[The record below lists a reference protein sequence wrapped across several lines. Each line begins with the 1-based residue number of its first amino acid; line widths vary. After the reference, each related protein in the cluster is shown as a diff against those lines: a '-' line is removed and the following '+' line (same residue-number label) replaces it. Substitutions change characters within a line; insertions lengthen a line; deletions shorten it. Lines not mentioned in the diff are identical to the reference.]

1 MNLPRAPLTPYHAP
15 HGAPVKLAPLAAV
28 LAAVLLAV
36 LTALA
41 PPAAAAQEQVVRGG
55 DVIYSSTGR
64 SCPVGFN
71 AGRGGERYALMQG
84 HCVGDSGAVWY
95 ADAARTVEIGR
106 TGGVSFPVSDYALIR
121 YNNPDFTYPSELST
135 GVPGGAIEITGA
147 AQPSVG
153 QQVCRAGRT
162 TGVHCGTVVSVNDT
176 VSYPEGTVFG
186 LFRATLCV
194 EPGDSASAYS
204 GGTALGLL
212 VSGSPCSSGGTAF
225 YQPVVPVLSAYGL
238 SIP

>member
-1 MNLPRAPLTPYHAP
+1 MNLRRAPLTPHP
-15 HGAPVKLAPLAAV
+15 APLRLTPAAAV

-41 PPAAAAQEQVVRGG
+41 PPAAGAQGQAVRGG
-55 DVIYSSTGR
+55 DVLYSSTGP

-84 HCVGDSGAVWY
+84 RCVDAAGPVWY

-106 TGGVSFPVSDYALIR
+106 TESVSFPGGDYALIR
-121 YNNPDFTYPSELST
+121 YTNPAFTYPGELAA
-135 GVPGGAIEITGA
+135 GPGTIQITGA

-153 QQVCRAGRT
+153 QQVCHAGRT

-176 VSYPEGTVFG
+176 ISYPEGTVFG
-186 LFRATLCV
+186 LFRSHVCV
-194 EPGDSASAYS
+194 EPGDGAGPAYS
-204 GGTALGLL
+204 GGTALGLI
-212 VSGSPCSSGGTAF
+212 VSGGSCSSGGATF
-225 YQPVVPVLSAYGL
+225 YQPVVPALKAYGL
-238 SIP
+238 TLP